1 MKLSLSWI
9 RDYVNIPE
17 DADLKKLAY
26 DLTMST
32 VEVEDVEYL
41 AERFE
46 NLIVGVIEKIEP
58 HPNADR
64 LRVCKVNIGSDEAV
78 VVPTPKPGSSSGG
91 TTGGGETGG
100 GSTGG
105 GISGGGTTGSTAT
118 ANEKQFIIHLQDI
131 ETKNSAPFANRT
143 YHIQSGN
150 NSFDVPSDGNGDILL
165 DISPKEHPRPNTVIG
180 DTETTITEA

>member
-46 NLIVGVIEKIEP
+46 NMIVGK
-58 HPNADR
+58 DR
-64 LRVCKVNIGSDEAV
+64 AASECGQ
-78 VVPTPKPGSSSGG
+78 
-91 TTGGGETGG
+91 
-100 GSTGG
+100 
-105 GISGGGTTGSTAT
+105 TA
-118 ANEKQFIIHLQDI
+118 
-131 ETKNSAPFANRT
+131 SM
-143 YHIQSGN
+143 
-150 NSFDVPSDGNGDILL
+150 
-165 DISPKEHPRPNTVIG
+165 
-180 DTETTITEA
+180 

>member
-46 NLIVGVIEKIEP
+46 NMIVGVIEKIEP

-64 LRVCKVNIGSDEAV
+64 LRVCKVNIGSDEIKDIV
-78 VVPTPKPGSSSGG
+78 C
-91 TTGGGETGG
+91 
-100 GSTGG
+100 G
-105 GISGGGTTGSTAT
+105 GINLEECALQYLVRERLSAGTARVS
-118 ANEKQFIIHLQDI
+118 L
-131 ETKNSAPFANRT
+131 
-143 YHIQSGN
+143 
-150 NSFDVPSDGNGDILL
+150 
-165 DISPKEHPRPNTVIG
+165 
-180 DTETTITEA
+180 

>member
-46 NLIVGVIEKIEP
+46 NMI
-58 HPNADR
+58 
-64 LRVCKVNIGSDEAV
+64 
-78 VVPTPKPGSSSGG
+78 
-91 TTGGGETGG
+91 
-100 GSTGG
+100 
-105 GISGGGTTGSTAT
+105 TTGSPSPCQRTTAPGQDTAT
-118 ANEKQFIIHLQDI
+118 RIPSSRLMPPHTMSLISSLPIFSLHTRSLSAFGCGSIFSITPTIIFS
-131 ETKNSAPFANRT
+131 KRSARYSTAQ
-143 YHIQSGN
+143 I
-150 NSFDVPSDGNGDILL
+150 
-165 DISPKEHPRPNTVIG
+165 
-180 DTETTITEA
+180 

>member
-46 NLIVGVIEKIEP
+46 NMIVGVIEKIEP

-64 LRVCKVNIGSDEAV
+64 LRVCKVIIGSDEIKDFV
-78 VVPTPKPGSSSGG
+78 CG
-91 TTGGGETGG
+91 
-100 GSTGG
+100 
-105 GISGGGTTGSTAT
+105 
-118 ANEKQFIIHLQDI
+118 
-131 ETKNSAPFANRT
+131 
-143 YHIQSGN
+143 
-150 NSFDVPSDGNGDILL
+150 
-165 DISPKEHPRPNTVIG
+165 VINL
-180 DTETTITEA
+180 

>member
-46 NLIVGVIEKIEP
+46 NMIVGVIEKIEP

-64 LRVCKVNIGSDEAV
+64 LRVCKVNIGSDEIKDIVCGGINLEEGMRVAVSCPGAV
-78 VVPTPKPGSSSGG
+78 VRWHGEGVGSLVDEINENGFEQFIAS
-91 TTGGGETGG
+91 
-100 GSTGG
+100 
-105 GISGGGTTGSTAT
+105 
-118 ANEKQFIIHLQDI
+118 ANEKGEND
-131 ETKNSAPFANRT
+131 
-143 YHIQSGN
+143 
-150 NSFDVPSDGNGDILL
+150 
-165 DISPKEHPRPNTVIG
+165 
-180 DTETTITEA
+180 

>member
-46 NLIVGVIEKIEP
+46 
-58 HPNADR
+58 R
-64 LRVCKVNIGSDEAV
+64 
-78 VVPTPKPGSSSGG
+78 SSR
-91 TTGGGETGG
+91 
-100 GSTGG
+100 
-105 GISGGGTTGSTAT
+105 IRM
-118 ANEKQFIIHLQDI
+118 
-131 ETKNSAPFANRT
+131 RT
-143 YHIQSGN
+143 DCEY
-150 NSFDVPSDGNGDILL
+150 V
-165 DISPKEHPRPNTVIG
+165 K
-180 DTETTITEA
+180 

>member
-46 NLIVGVIEKIEP
+46 NMIVGVIEKIEP

-78 VVPTPKPGSSSGG
+78 VVPTPKKNDPSGL
-91 TTGGGETGG
+91 
-100 GSTGG
+100 SL
-105 GISGGGTTGSTAT
+105 
-118 ANEKQFIIHLQDI
+118 IHI
-131 ETKNSAPFANRT
+131 SAPTRR
-143 YHIQSGN
+143 S
-150 NSFDVPSDGNGDILL
+150 
-165 DISPKEHPRPNTVIG
+165 
-180 DTETTITEA
+180 